1 MIKHNIKQSD
11 QYKKQL
17 AVLGQIVDNTA
28 LKKKDP
34 KLNKKID
41 TEKLFIKNKNKT
53 KKKN

>member
-1 MIKHNIKQSD
+1 MIKHNIKNSD
-11 QYKKQL
+11 QFNKQL

-34 KLNKKID
+34 KLTKKAD
-41 TEKLFIKNKNKT
+41 TEKLFIKNKT

>member
-1 MIKHNIKQSD
+1 MIKHNVKQSD
-11 QYKKQL
+11 QFKKQV
-17 AVLGQIVDNTA
+17 AILGNIVNNDT

-34 KLNKKID
+34 KVSKKLD

>member
-1 MIKHNIKQSD
+1 MINIKQSD

-17 AVLGQIVDNTA
+17 AVLGHIVDNTA
-28 LKKKDP
+28 LKSKDP
-34 KLNKKID
+34 KLTKKID

>member
-1 MIKHNIKQSD
+1 MIKHNVKQSEEF
-11 QYKKQL
+11 KKQ
-17 AVLGQIVDNTA
+17 VSILGHIVDNSS

-34 KLNKKID
+34 KLTKKID